1 MLNGNVMLSHSDIE
15 VPHNPFIDSDKKREK
30 FDIDS
35 LVSRIDAKIAELEKE
50 EEEERKRLENKSCC
64 VKVLS
69 ISSCKEKAIEVI
81 AKALKIP
88 VMRVQQMAQEE
99 TFDIK
104 VSNGKLAKELVDKL
118 DSMGAVAVILT
129 DD

>member
-1 MLNGNVMLSHSDIE
+1 MESK
-15 VPHNPFIDSDKKREK
+15 P
-30 FDIDS
+30 
-35 LVSRIDAKIAELEKE
+35 
-50 EEEERKRLENKSCC
+50 CC

-81 AKALKIP
+81 AKTLKIP
-88 VMRVQQMAQEE
+88 MMRVQEMAQEE

-118 DSMGAVAVILT
+118 DSMGGVALILT
-129 DD
+129 NN